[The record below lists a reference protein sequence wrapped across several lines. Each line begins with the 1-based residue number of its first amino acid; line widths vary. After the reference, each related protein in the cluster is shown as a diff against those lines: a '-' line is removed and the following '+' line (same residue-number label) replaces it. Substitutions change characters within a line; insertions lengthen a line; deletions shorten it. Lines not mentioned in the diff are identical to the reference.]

1 MDTNALRTLGR
12 RAVALA
18 APALL
23 LAACASAPPAS
34 RTEALVA
41 APQLA
46 GTHWTIT
53 GIDARETLA
62 RTDLTADFGVDGRV
76 NGDSGCNLYSGSFT
90 QSGAT
95 VTFGELLSTRR
106 ACLAED
112 RARQEDRI
120 MGIMHGATSVKMVGN
135 ELRIRGGD
143 GTLTLMSATGS
154 APLSTAAA
162 TGVRRDVNYDCQ
174 GVPLKVEYRGDRV
187 RLSWPDGIDVLERT
201 SPAADADRVRYESR
215 HSDLL
220 VERDVLWGRE
230 GGNPRSCRAVG
241 SE

>member
-1 MDTNALRTLGR
+1 MDTNAFRALGR
-12 RAVALA
+12 RAVVFA
-18 APALL
+18 APTLL

-34 RTEALVA
+34 RTEALVST
-41 APQLA
+41 PQLS
-46 GTHWTIT
+46 GTHWNISS
-53 GIDARETLA
+53 IDGRATLA

-90 QSGAT
+90 QSGST

-120 MGIMHGATSVKMVGN
+120 MAIMHGATTVKMVGN
-135 ELRIRGGD
+135 ELRVRGNE
-143 GTLTLMSATGS
+143 GTLTLTNAT
-154 APLSTAAA
+154 LSEAA
-162 TGVRRDVNYDCQ
+162 TGTRRDVNYDCQ

-201 SPAADADRVRYESR
+201 SPAADSDRVRFESR

-220 VERDVLWGRE
+220 IERDVLWGRE
-230 GGNPRSCRAVG
+230 GGNPRSCREVR

>member
-1 MDTNALRTLGR
+1 MDTNAFRSFGR
-12 RAVALA
+12 RAVVLA
-18 APALL
+18 APVVL
-23 LAACASAPPAS
+23 LAACGSAPPS

-41 APQLA
+41 TPLLA
-46 GTHWTIT
+46 GTHWTIAS
-53 GIDARETLA
+53 IDGRETLA

-76 NGDSGCNLYSGSFT
+76 NGDSGCNLYSGAFT
-90 QSGAT
+90 QSGST

-106 ACLAED
+106 ACLEES
-112 RARQEDRI
+112 RAKQEDRI
-120 MGIMHGATSVKMVGN
+120 MAILHGPTTVKMVGN
-135 ELRIRGGD
+135 ELRVRGD
-143 GTLTLMSATGS
+143 EGTLTLSNAT
-154 APLSTAAA
+154 LHEAA

-201 SPAADADRVRYESR
+201 SPAADSDRVRFESR

-220 VERDVLWGRE
+220 IERDVLWGRE
-230 GGNPRSCRAVG
+230 GGNPRSCREVR